1 MFWTTAT
8 LLVTLAFAR
17 VSTSTMAGAITDTD
31 VNIPEV
37 KDALNFAVDEFN
49 TQSNDVYIYK
59 VVQVIKATSQVVSGT
74 MYRFEVEMVI
84 SGYKSSPQEMCAMD
98 NSELKK
104 PYTCY
109 FEVWSQPW
117 LGPPKLMKKVCKN

>member
-8 LLVTLAFAR
+8 LLVILAFAR
-17 VSTSTMAGAITDTD
+17 VSTSPMPGEMTDTD
-31 VNIPEV
+31 VNIPAV
-37 KDALNFAVDEFN
+37 KDALNSAVGEFN
-49 TQSNDVYIYK
+49 KQSNDVYIYK
-59 VVQVIKATSQVVSGT
+59 VAKVIKATSQVVSGT

-84 SGYKSSPQEMCAMD
+84 SGYKSSPQEMCAKD

-104 PYTCY
+104 PNTCY

-117 LGPPKLMKKVCKN
+117 LGPPKLMKNVCKH